1 MTDLQLQRIDE
12 KLRLAC
18 EVLVARGEMTPEQAT
33 AMNGLL
39 DEIDELDGD
48 EFRRRLEA
56 ITCLQNI
63 GEFHPASG

>member
-1 MTDLQLQRIDE
+1 MTDPQFQRIDE
-12 KLRLAC
+12 KLRLAF

-48 EFRRRLEA
+48 EFKRRLEA
-56 ITCLQNI
+56 VTCLQNI

>member
-1 MTDLQLQRIDE
+1 VTDAQLQRIDE
-12 KLRLAC
+12 KLRLAF

-48 EFRRRLEA
+48 EFKRRLEA
-56 ITCLQNI
+56 ILCH
-63 GEFHPASG
+63 GSGTSART